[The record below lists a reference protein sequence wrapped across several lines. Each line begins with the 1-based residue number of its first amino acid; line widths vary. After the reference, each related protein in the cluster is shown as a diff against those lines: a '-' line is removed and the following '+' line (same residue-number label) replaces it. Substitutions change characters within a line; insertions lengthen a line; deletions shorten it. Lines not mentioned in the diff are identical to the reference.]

1 VRELETG
8 RIQDLPNDL
17 PELGAFIKG
26 FPTRY
31 LRTHSPAEIQAH
43 IQLKELSRPTGAA
56 VEIDRH
62 GSVYRATVVARDRP
76 ALFSSLAGALSS
88 FGMDILKAE
97 AFANAQGLILDTFVF
112 ADSKRTLELNSQEI
126 ERLEQSLERA
136 ALGKLNV
143 DQLLKARPAP
153 PKPKR
158 HTEPS
163 VHFDSEACETAT
175 LVEIVAE
182 DRPGL
187 LYDLAST
194 FSLAACNID
203 VVLIDTEGHKAI
215 DVFYVASD
223 GKKLDPEL
231 EKILEKKLLAAC

>member
-1 VRELETG
+1 MER
-8 RIQDLPNDL
+8 Q
-17 PELGAFIKG
+17 
-26 FPTRY
+26 
-31 LRTHSPAEIQAH
+31 
-43 IQLKELSRPTGAA
+43 
-56 VEIDRH
+56 
-62 GSVYRATVVARDRP
+62 GSVYRATIVARDRP

-97 AFANAQGLILDTFVF
+97 AFANTQGLVLDTFVF
-112 ADSKRTLELNSQEI
+112 ADPKRTLDLNSQEI
-126 ERLEQSLERA
+126 ERLQQSLERA

-143 DQLLKARPAP
+143 EQLLKARPAP
-153 PKPKR
+153 AKPKR
-158 HTEPS
+158 RTEPS

-175 LVEIVAE
+175 LVEIIAE

-194 FSLAACNID
+194 FSAAACNID

-223 GKKLDPEL
+223 GKKLNPEL
-231 EKILEKKLLAAC
+231 EGVLERKLLAAL